1 MIENVLD
8 GAWSQNL
15 VDDALLGILKLLN
28 LLFTPQLLLL
38 VLSFY
43 RIVNLG
49 RVLLDLL
56 QISQLLLVEIAE
68 LELVEEAGGAR
79 P

>member
-15 VDDALLGILKLLN
+15 VDDALLGILKLLD

>member
-15 VDDALLGILKLLN
+15 VDDALLGILKLLD

-49 RVLLDLL
+49 
-56 QISQLLLVEIAE
+56 
-68 LELVEEAGGAR
+68 
-79 P
+79 

>member
-15 VDDALLGILKLLN
+15 VDDALLGILKLLD
-28 LLFTPQLLLL
+28 LLFAPQLLLL

-49 RVLLDLL
+49 
-56 QISQLLLVEIAE
+56 
-68 LELVEEAGGAR
+68 
-79 P
+79 

>member
-28 LLFTPQLLLL
+28 LLFAPQLLLL

-49 RVLLDLL
+49 RVLLHLL

>member
-15 VDDALLGILKLLN
+15 VDDTLLGILKLLN

>member
-15 VDDALLGILKLLN
+15 VDNALLGILKLLD